1 MNARDDAAPAASVP
15 LGLEGRVALV
25 TGAARGLGRAIAH
38 RLCAAGC
45 DVYVNYHR
53 DDDSARRTVEELAGL
68 KGTAVAV
75 RADVRDEAALQA
87 LLDRVAREHGGLDV
101 FVHNAATFRHNTA
114 VGPDLEAFR
123 SELGL
128 ALNPLLSG
136 GARLAELMAGRPG
149 RIVVVSSNGAR
160 SVIPGYVNVG
170 VAKAAVENL
179 VRYLAVELAGR
190 GIAVNAVATALLDKG
205 EHTGNRSM
213 AEFLGRRTP
222 AGRLT
227 TPGDVADFVA
237 LLATD
242 QAAWLHGQVIT
253 VDGGLG
259 LLA

>member
-1 MNARDDAAPAASVP
+1 MSAREDTARTEPAQ
-15 LGLEGRVALV
+15 LGLDGRVALV

-38 RLCAAGC
+38 QLCAAGC

-53 DDDSARRTVEELAGL
+53 DDDSARQTIEELAGL

-75 RADVRDEAALQA
+75 RADVRDGAAFHA
-87 LLDRVAREHGGLDV
+87 VLDQVAEERGGLDV
-101 FVHNAATFRHNTA
+101 FVHNAATFRYNTA
-114 VGPDLEAFR
+114 VGPDPESFR
-123 SELGL
+123 SELEL

-136 GARLAELMAGRPG
+136 GPRLAELMAGRPG
-149 RIVVVSSNGAR
+149 RIIVVSSNGAH

-190 GIAVNAVATALLDKG
+190 GISVNAVATALLDKG
-205 EHTGNRSM
+205 ELTANRSI

-222 AGRLT
+222 AGRLS
-227 TPGDVADFVA
+227 TPCDVAEFVT

-242 QAAWLHGQVIT
+242 QAAWLQGQVIT